1 MDKGYNLLWLTIIGI
16 PEKSMSNLPILIIAH
31 RRPHYLKLV
40 LDSVLSASPSR
51 LYVSIDGARMQ
62 VEGEDDLV
70 KECRALVT
78 HIQFK
83 SNFEIKTSFK
93 DANLGSAANIITSVD
108 WFFENEKAGL
118 ILEEDCLPDPS
129 ITDYMRYNLDRFE
142 HDKRVWII
150 SGYRPEIT
158 GLTEK
163 PCFVHLPMNWGWG
176 TWAPKWQEMRK
187 GILESTLGEPIHLLP
202 FTSARNVFWSIGAR
216 RAVNGWVDAWDT
228 PLAHAMCKF
237 DKLAY
242 LPPKNLI
249 SNIGTDKFALNT
261 SQVSVFLESKSFP
274 WNSNESVE
282 HSYSFQETRIKKDD
296 KLIEKQMIRI
306 AWKHRFLPIVK
317 YLLQKFLLKESGRG
331 KLVGRI

>member
-1 MDKGYNLLWLTIIGI
+1 MTNT
-16 PEKSMSNLPILIIAH
+16 PILIIAH

-40 LDSVLSASPSR
+40 LDSVLSASPPR

-62 VEGEDDLV
+62 VEGEVELV
-70 KECRALVT
+70 NACRALVA
-78 HIQFK
+78 QFQIT
-83 SNFEIKTSFK
+83 SNFEVKTSFK
-93 DANLGSAANIITSVD
+93 DVNLGSAANVIKSVD
-108 WFFENEKAGL
+108 WFFENENSGL
-118 ILEEDCLPDPS
+118 ILEEDCQPDPS

-158 GLTEK
+158 GLTDE

-187 GILESTLGEPIHLLP
+187 GILESRLREPIHVLP

-216 RAVNGWVDAWDT
+216 RAVNGLVDAWDT
-228 PLAHAMCKF
+228 PLAHAMCKL

-274 WNSNESVE
+274 WKSDENME

-296 KLIEKQMIRI
+296 RLIEEQMIKIR
-306 AWKHRFLPIVK
+306 WKHRFLPIVK
-317 YLLQKFLLKESGRG
+317 YLLQKFLFKKSGRG
-331 KLVGRI
+331 NLAVRV